1 MGKTEEKTAKRISLI
16 KIPMNTYFFS
26 FVLLLWL
33 LQFMLAMDSFM
44 VDLCHAIPFLYSQSH
59 SNKLSKCVSIGK
71 KFSFVYSKV
80 CWILIT
86 YFRFSVSQ
94 RETAAF
100 TFQCEYEKKIE
111 RNSNSIWPPV
121 ASFSYLATIEFT
133 LFLFL
138 LLLYC
143 IAATLLMWVCF
154 VGFVLLP
161 TALPP
166 RTQHWSLYSLTKM
179 PEKSPMIINIHRCCK
194 CYFRPLSLSL
204 FSSVNF
210 LFGRCQ
216 CQSTFNSVVVPF
228 LLPFDSFIEKI
239 L

>member
-1 MGKTEEKTAKRISLI
+1 MTKMGKTEEKTAKRISLI
-16 KIPMNTYFFS
+16 KIPMNTFFLS

-59 SNKLSKCVSIGK
+59 SNKLSKCVSIEKK

-100 TFQCEYEKKIE
+100 TFQCEYEEKKIE

-121 ASFSYLATIEFT
+121 ASFSYLASIEFT
-133 LFLFL
+133 LFLFCYYCIVL
-138 LLLYC
+138 LLLYWC
-143 IAATLLMWVCF
+143 EC
-154 VGFVLLP
+154 VL
-161 TALPP
+161 
-166 RTQHWSLYSLTKM
+166 
-179 PEKSPMIINIHRCCK
+179 
-194 CYFRPLSLSL
+194 
-204 FSSVNF
+204 
-210 LFGRCQ
+210 
-216 CQSTFNSVVVPF
+216 
-228 LLPFDSFIEKI
+228 
-239 L
+239 